1 MADPEHRA
9 SLIPVSPGRP
19 KAITIITART
29 IYPSPDSQ
37 ASKRM
42 K

>member
-29 IYPSPDSQ
+29 IYPSDSQ